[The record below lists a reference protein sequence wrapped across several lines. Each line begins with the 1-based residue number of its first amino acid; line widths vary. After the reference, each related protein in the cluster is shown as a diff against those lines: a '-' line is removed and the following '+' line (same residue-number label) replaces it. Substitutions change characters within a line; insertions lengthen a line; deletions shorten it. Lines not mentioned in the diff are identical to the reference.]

1 MLSERVRRAFDDWK
15 ARDITSNRM
24 FGTGV
29 GFVVF
34 GIPFSLWFLVVG
46 PTAGDRLV
54 AVGFFVAACV
64 LAAFSLWEAKHLDG
78 RRSDPDDDGP

>member
-24 FGTGV
+24 FATGV
-29 GFVVF
+29 GFVIF
-34 GIPFSLWFLVVG
+34 GVPLGLWFVVVG

-54 AVGFFVAACV
+54 AFGFLVAACV
-64 LAAFSLWEAKHLDG
+64 LAAYSLWEAKDLDG
-78 RRSDPDDDGP
+78 GGPDPDDDRP